1 LRSFI
6 SEIDVALARTGRT
19 RDLWART
26 YLKLDLL
33 QHQQTVDIR
42 SKLFD
47 HVCSHRKSVPA
58 GLGDDVF
65 FLERMPP
72 SVAIDD
78 PYQSELR
85 LALAAGRTVVG
96 GIYVREAFVAEIPV
110 VSPTHYEALAAW
122 TRAGLDSQK
131 FGISAAEQIELDTA
145 IKAYP
150 GWVLQGYG
158 AKDRAYRQV
167 SGAPLASFVEQTT
180 VAAYRRDLYER

>member
-1 LRSFI
+1 LRGLI
-6 SEIDVALARTGRT
+6 SEMDVALARAGRT

-26 YLKLDLL
+26 YLELDLL
-33 QHQQTVDIR
+33 PQHRQTVDIR

-65 FLERMPP
+65 FLDRVSP

-78 PYQSELR
+78 PYQS

-110 VSPTHYEALAAW
+110 VSRTHYEALAAW
-122 TRAGLDSQK
+122 TRPGLDSQK

-145 IKAYP
+145 LKAYP

-158 AKDRAYRQV
+158 TKDRAYSAGV
-167 SGAPLASFVEQTT
+167 PGAPLASFVEQTT
-180 VAAYRRDLYER
+180 VAAH